1 MSVTDYKNK
10 CLIMFYQ
17 SSNHQM
23 RVNWEKQT
31 ERLEKF
37 CADTKNRQELI
48 GELRQIANEL
58 EFMEGK

>member
-1 MSVTDYKNK
+1 
-10 CLIMFYQ
+10 MFYQ
-17 SSNHQM
+17 SSNHAM

-31 ERLEKF
+31 ERLDKF
-37 CADTKNRQELI
+37 CANTKNRQELI